1 MENGSNVSD
10 MLHDEINIMFIDW
23 SVTKE
28 MVIKGTHSSLY
39 FFDCM
44 IIFFIYPYIVLQI
57 YIFQHIQIDLVCV
70 IITEMD
76 EYTGT
81 QQEEEEMDIPNISTH
96 ELIPVQEDED
106 INNFITE
113 LFNEN
118 NTLPK
123 CELDQW
129 LEDYLEEMEL
139 HNQQQQQQ
147 QQQGEQSQEQS
158 LLDMCEYSD
167 ISSVEEEENSPSS
180 GQCKEIMMKTMLM
193 NKIIME
199 IIYTIFV
206 IVYFV
211 VEVLSMEE
219 NKEEEEEILIQKL

>member
-10 MLHDEINIMFIDW
+10 MLHDEINIMFTDW
-23 SVTKE
+23 SVTKDV
-28 MVIKGTHSSLY
+28 VIKGTHSSS
-39 FFDCM
+39 FFFNCM
-44 IIFFIYPYIVLQI
+44 IIFFIYQYIVLQI
-57 YIFQHIQIDLVCV
+57 YIFQHIQIDFVCV

-81 QQEEEEMDIPNISTH
+81 QEEEEEEEEEMDIPNISTH

-118 NTLPK
+118 NTLSK
-123 CELDQW
+123 SELDQW

-158 LLDMCEYSD
+158 LLDMCQYSD
-167 ISSVEEEENSPSS
+167 ISSVEEEEEEEEEEENSPSS
-180 GQCKEIMMKTMLM
+180 GQCKENNDENYVDEQDHYGDNLYNFCNCIFCSRST
-193 NKIIME
+193 
-199 IIYTIFV
+199 IYGG
-206 IVYFV
+206 
-211 VEVLSMEE
+211 
-219 NKEEEEEILIQKL
+219 

>member
-1 MENGSNVSD
+1 
-10 MLHDEINIMFIDW
+10 
-23 SVTKE
+23 
-28 MVIKGTHSSLY
+28 
-39 FFDCM
+39 
-44 IIFFIYPYIVLQI
+44 
-57 YIFQHIQIDLVCV
+57 
-70 IITEMD
+70 MD

-81 QQEEEEMDIPNISTH
+81 QEEEEEEEEMDIPNISTH

-139 HNQQQQQQ
+139 HNQQQQQE
-147 QQQGEQSQEQS
+147 GEQSQEQS
-158 LLDMCEYSD
+158 LLDMCQYSD

-180 GQCKEIMMKTMLM
+180 GQCKENNDENYVDEQDHYGDNLYNFCNSIFCSRST
-193 NKIIME
+193 
-199 IIYTIFV
+199 IYGGEQGGGGNIDTEPVTIQCGGG
-206 IVYFV
+206 IP
-211 VEVLSMEE
+211 SMYGDDQQQNHEKEQEE
-219 NKEEEEEILIQKL
+219 KEEEQEILVGDDDLKCFKFSKYFFLS

>member
-1 MENGSNVSD
+1 
-10 MLHDEINIMFIDW
+10 
-23 SVTKE
+23 
-28 MVIKGTHSSLY
+28 
-39 FFDCM
+39 
-44 IIFFIYPYIVLQI
+44 
-57 YIFQHIQIDLVCV
+57 
-70 IITEMD
+70 MD

-81 QQEEEEMDIPNISTH
+81 QQQQQQQEMDIPNISTH

-106 INNFITE
+106 INFITE

-129 LEDYLEEMEL
+129 LEDYLKEMEL
-139 HNQQQQQQ
+139 HNQQQE
-147 QQQGEQSQEQS
+147 GEQSQEQS
-158 LLDMCEYSD
+158 LWICVNTLIYHQLKKK
-167 ISSVEEEENSPSS
+167 ILFHQVTA
-180 GQCKEIMMKTMLM
+180 KKIMMKTMLM

-199 IIYTIFV
+199 IIYTILL

-219 NKEEEEEILIQKL
+219 NKEKEEEILIWNL

>member
-1 MENGSNVSD
+1 
-10 MLHDEINIMFIDW
+10 
-23 SVTKE
+23 
-28 MVIKGTHSSLY
+28 
-39 FFDCM
+39 
-44 IIFFIYPYIVLQI
+44 
-57 YIFQHIQIDLVCV
+57 
-70 IITEMD
+70 MD

-81 QQEEEEMDIPNISTH
+81 QEEEEKEMGIPNISTH

-139 HNQQQQQQ
+139 HNQQQQQE
-147 QQQGEQSQEQS
+147 GEQSQEQS

-180 GQCKEIMMKTMLM
+180 GQCKENNDENYVDEQDHYGDNLYNFCNCIFCSRST
-193 NKIIME
+193 
-199 IIYTIFV
+199 IYGAEQGGEGGGGNIDTEPVTIQCGGG
-206 IVYFV
+206 IP
-211 VEVLSMEE
+211 SMYGDDQQQNHEKEQEE
-219 NKEEEEEILIQKL
+219 KEEEEEILVGDNDLIVNVFNFPNTFFILN

>member
-1 MENGSNVSD
+1 
-10 MLHDEINIMFIDW
+10 
-23 SVTKE
+23 
-28 MVIKGTHSSLY
+28 
-39 FFDCM
+39 
-44 IIFFIYPYIVLQI
+44 
-57 YIFQHIQIDLVCV
+57 
-70 IITEMD
+70 MD

-81 QQEEEEMDIPNISTH
+81 QEEEEEEEEMDIPNISTY
-96 ELIPVQEDED
+96 ELIPVQEDDD
-106 INNFITE
+106 INNLITE

-147 QQQGEQSQEQS
+147 QGEQSQEQS
-158 LLDMCEYSD
+158 LLDMCQYSD

-180 GQCKEIMMKTMLM
+180 GQCKENNDENYVDEQDHYGDNLY
-193 NKIIME
+193 N
-199 IIYTIFV
+199 FC

-219 NKEEEEEILIQKL
+219 NKEEEGEILIQNL

>member
-1 MENGSNVSD
+1 
-10 MLHDEINIMFIDW
+10 
-23 SVTKE
+23 
-28 MVIKGTHSSLY
+28 
-39 FFDCM
+39 
-44 IIFFIYPYIVLQI
+44 
-57 YIFQHIQIDLVCV
+57 
-70 IITEMD
+70 MD

-139 HNQQQQQQ
+139 HNQQQQQEE
-147 QQQGEQSQEQS
+147 GTKSRT
-158 LLDMCEYSD
+158 
-167 ISSVEEEENSPSS
+167 ISFGYVS
-180 GQCKEIMMKTMLM
+180 
-193 NKIIME
+193 
-199 IIYTIFV
+199 
-206 IVYFV
+206 
-211 VEVLSMEE
+211 
-219 NKEEEEEILIQKL
+219 IL